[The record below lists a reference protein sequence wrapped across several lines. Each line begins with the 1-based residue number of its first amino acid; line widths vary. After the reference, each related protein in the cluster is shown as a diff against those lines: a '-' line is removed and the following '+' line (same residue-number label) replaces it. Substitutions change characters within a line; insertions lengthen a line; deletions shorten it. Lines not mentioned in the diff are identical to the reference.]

1 MTWSFFIMAKY
12 ILLCL
17 VVLTF
22 FSCVIAEEN
31 RPIYVDGVKQP
42 YYIRKSYDDTYYVYR
57 ELITEN
63 TVVWQSI

>member
-1 MTWSFFIMAKY
+1 MAKY

-17 VVLTF
+17 VALTF

-42 YYIRKSYDDTYYVYR
+42 YYIRKSYDDNYYVYR
-57 ELITEN
+57 DLITEN
-63 TVVWQSI
+63 TVMIFSKSYCP